1 MFEGYLKS
9 YPLAPNNMLRLPPLG
24 YFILVLIFVIA
35 PLARAGET
43 PRPVETAAS
52 AGVAVAPDSE
62 PAYRLRLYHTHTD
75 EHIDV
80 VYRRGDTYVPEAI
93 DQLDY
98 FLRDSRNGAVARFD
112 PRLFD
117 LLSDLTVA
125 LGRPAVEIDVVCGYR
140 TPSTNAML
148 RRRSH
153 RVAKHSLHMEAMA
166 IDIRVPG
173 VSTRELRDAALELH
187 RGGVGYYRR
196 HAFVHVDVGPVRKW

>member
-1 MFEGYLKS
+1 LPYFFLTLILA
-9 YPLAPNNMLRLPPLG
+9 LAPAGHAVDRARLAEPG
-24 YFILVLIFVIA
+24 
-35 PLARAGET
+35 
-43 PRPVETAAS
+43 AS
-52 AGVAVAPDSE
+52 AKVAVNPDPE

-80 VYRRGDTYVPEAI
+80 IYRRGDTYVPEAI

-98 FLRDSRNGAVARFD
+98 FLRDSRNGAVAHYD
-112 PRLFD
+112 PRVFD
-117 LLSDLTVA
+117 LLNELTTA
-125 LGRPAVEIDVVCGYR
+125 LGRPDAEIDVVCGYR

-166 IDIRVPG
+166 IDIRMPG
-173 VSTRELRDAALELH
+173 VSTKELRNAALELH